1 MIWELIDRYKD
12 EYQAS
17 GGSFHT
23 DIIGW
28 VILGLILLVVN
39 IAVLGIAR
47 SAFGFDYPELFLLI
61 LINCVIVPIVVW
73 YPLRKAGL

>member
-1 MIWELIDRYKD
+1 MIWELIDEYKN

-23 DIIGW
+23 DIAGP
-28 VILGLILLVVN
+28 VILGLTMLAVNVV
-39 IAVLGIAR
+39 VLSIAR
-47 SAFGFDYPELFLLI
+47 SIFGFEYPALFLII
-61 LINCVIVPIVVW
+61 LINCVIVPIVAW